1 MDPIIAA
8 THADPYPYYAQLRAE
23 GGLVFHQGL
32 KLWVA
37 SSARAVCGRAG
48 AS

>member
-23 GGLVFHQGL
+23 GGLVFFI
-32 KLWVA
+32 KD
-37 SSARAVCGRAG
+37 
-48 AS
+48 